1 MPSKKIEAYEIA
13 QSSLISSLL
22 FLPGRIS
29 DVAGLLDPEDFSD
42 GRMKTIWETL
52 VDLYR
57 RNEKISMASVVQ
69 NLNVGKRLEQ
79 AGGVDEVQR
88 LYNDGAV
95 SASMTDIDTWSKI
108 VKNSAANNR
117 LKTFGSELAGKA
129 SQPGNARKLIESS
142 RNKLDNELISLA
154 TDTDQ
159 IGVADYFDT
168 YLNDL
173 EDRVNI
179 YKETDGDPLAAQ
191 HGIPS
196 GFPTIDKNT
205 GGFLPGQ
212 VTTVGARTGI
222 GKSFFLVDAA
232 LNAAHA
238 GASVLFFSLEML
250 LPELMNRFISA
261 STSISL
267 WKLQHGSLDDSEV
280 EIVKQAKEDFL
291 KLKIEI
297 DTTPEI
303 NLDHIRSKA
312 QKQASSPDGLDLV
325 ILDYIQLMK
334 TNSGGGENR
343 ERQVADV
350 SRGMKLLSMRLKVPV
365 LQAVMLNRLQK
376 GDEDPMPRIDDI
388 RESNSIAQDSSV
400 IILIHRDKTKG
411 ANSMEP
417 ATFII
422 GKNRNGADNIRFECN
437 SLLKYA
443 TFKEKVTETKI
454 GDEDSDDDD
463 IGESVD
469 SSEQNDL
476 TNASTSNELDENDKE
491 VDPFS
496 DDEDEF

>member
-29 DVAGLLDPEDFSD
+29 DVASLLDSEDFSD
-42 GRMKTIWETL
+42 GRMKTIWGAL
-52 VDLYR
+52 IDLYR
-57 RNEKISMASVVQ
+57 RNKSISLASVVQ
-69 NLNVGKRLEQ
+69 NLNVGKKLEQ

-117 LKTFGSELAGKA
+117 LKKFGAELSGKA
-129 SQPGNARKLIESS
+129 SMPGNARKLIESS
-142 RNKLDNELISLA
+142 RNELDNELISLA

-168 YLNDL
+168 YFDDL
-173 EDRVNI
+173 EDRVKTYN
-179 YKETDGDPLAAQ
+179 ETGGDPLAAQ

-280 EIVKQAKEDFL
+280 ETVKQAKEDFL

-312 QKQASSPDGLDLV
+312 QKQASSPDGLDLI
-325 ILDYIQLMK
+325 ILDYIQLIK
-334 TNSGGGENR
+334 TSSGGGENR
-343 ERQVADV
+343 ERQIADV
-350 SRGMKLLSMRLKVPV
+350 SRGMKLLSMKLKIPV

-411 ANSMEP
+411 ANSMDP

-437 SLLKYA
+437 TLLKYA

-454 GDEDSDDDD
+454 GDEDLDDDD
-463 IGESVD
+463 TDGLENSG
-469 SSEQNDL
+469 SNNGSE
-476 TNASTSNELDENDKE
+476 DKDY
-491 VDPFS
+491 DPF
-496 DDEDEF
+496 DDEEDEF